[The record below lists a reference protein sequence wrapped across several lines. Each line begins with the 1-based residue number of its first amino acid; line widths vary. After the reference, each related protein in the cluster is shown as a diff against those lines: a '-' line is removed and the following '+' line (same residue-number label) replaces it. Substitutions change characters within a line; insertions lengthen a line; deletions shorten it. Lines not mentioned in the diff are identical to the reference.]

1 MKKKWTMKPEH
12 AVRLSLAKHA
22 MARAEAE
29 LKEADR
35 IAYQWTRKK
44 PTEPGLYQMQYPG
57 GGERID
63 TVEITREGRKLIC
76 RCDAYIRDPNMP
88 LAKISGMEWR
98 PL

>member
-12 AVRLSLAKHA
+12 AVRLTLAKHA
-22 MARAEAE
+22 MARSEAE

-35 IAYQWTRKK
+35 IAYEWTRKK
-44 PTEPGLYQMQYPG
+44 PTEPGLYQMQDPG
-57 GGERID
+57 GGEQIF

-76 RCDAYIRDPNMP
+76 RCKEFNYDPIMP
-88 LAKISGMEWR
+88 LARVIGMEWR